1 MPRFEDFAATI
12 LVIFIYIMICSCLL
26 QRYKIQHFYGNYR
39 LHSIEVVVTVVETIE
54 ETLEMISME
63 EDQMEVVE
71 AAAVV
76 VAEVTLLK

>member
-1 MPRFEDFAATI
+1 M
-12 LVIFIYIMICSCLL
+12 
-26 QRYKIQHFYGNYR
+26 
-39 LHSIEVVVTVVETIE
+39 VETIE

-71 AAAVV
+71 EAAVV